1 MTDVI
6 NKLNI
11 LNKTISA
18 MESCT
23 GGSLM
28 NSFTN
33 INGSSNVFKYGAVT
47 YSNEFKIKMGV
58 SKSVIKEYTVY
69 SNEVANEMSKSISK
83 FTNSNYGVGI
93 TGQINCFD
101 VNNKVDNN
109 NIVYISVY
117 DRDNDCFY
125 NDVYTC
131 VDDTR
136 ENNKKMIVERVINV
150 LNNIL

>member
-6 NKLNI
+6 NKLNT
-11 LNKTISA
+11 LKKTISA

-23 GGSLM
+23 GGALM

-69 SNEVANEMSKSISK
+69 SNEVANEMSKCISN

-101 VNNKVDNN
+101 INNKVDNN
-109 NIVYISVY
+109 NKVYISVY
-117 DRDNDCFY
+117 DKDNDCFY
-125 NDVYTC
+125 NDIFIC
-131 VDDTR
+131 IDDTR
-136 ENNKKMIVERVINV
+136 ENNKELIVERVINI

>member
-23 GGSLM
+23 GGALM

-109 NIVYISVY
+109 NKVYISVY

-125 NDVYTC
+125 NDVFTC
-131 VDDTR
+131 VNDTR
-136 ENNKKMIVERVINV
+136 ENNKKMIVERVINI

>member
-6 NKLNI
+6 NKLNT

-23 GGSLM
+23 GGALM

-58 SKSVIKEYTVY
+58 SESVIKQYTVY
-69 SNEVANEMSKSISK
+69 SNEVANEMSKCISN

-101 VNNKVDNN
+101 LSNKVDNN
-109 NIVYISVY
+109 NKVYISVY

-131 VDDTR
+131 IDDTR
-136 ENNKKMIVERVINV
+136 ENNKKMIVERVINI

>member
-23 GGSLM
+23 GGALM

-58 SKSVIKEYTVY
+58 SESVIKQYTVY

-125 NDVYTC
+125 NDVFTC

-136 ENNKKMIVERVINV
+136 ENNKKMIVERVINI

>member
-23 GGSLM
+23 GGALM

-101 VNNKVDNN
+101 INNKVDNN
-109 NIVYISVY
+109 NKVYISVY

-125 NDVYTC
+125 NDVFTC

-136 ENNKKMIVERVINV
+136 ENNKKMIVERVINI